1 MAIVATERHADEND
15 RFSSDTLVMKI
26 LESAP
31 CHSQR
36 RSTQERVGVTSVEF
50 SLVAMVFLTAVFG
63 MLELSIAVFHYHGVS
78 QAARHGARL
87 AIVRGELATTLGKWD
102 PSVLGNTHSAL
113 LSANDPVSNLIRPYA
128 VGIKPADTT
137 VTITWPDATNKLE
150 SLVQVQVV
158 TVHQP
163 FVTFL
168 FSSNWTLTGRS
179 TMPIAH

>member
-1 MAIVATERHADEND
+1 
-15 RFSSDTLVMKI
+15 MKI
-26 LESAP
+26 MKTVESD
-31 CHSQR
+31 
-36 RSTQERVGVTSVEF
+36 RSHCQLRSAQERVGVTSVEF

-63 MLELSIAVFHYHGVS
+63 MLELSIAVFQYHAVS

-87 AIVRGELATTLGKWD
+87 AIVRGELATALGKWD

-113 LSANDPVSNLIRPYA
+113 LSADDPISNLIRPYTA
-128 VGIKPADTT
+128 GISPDQTT

-168 FSSNWTLTGRS
+168 FSSSWTLTGRS